1 MCTFDEFKSNTTQL
15 SQFYYTYKTENHAQI
30 VGMIL
35 FLSLYDA
42 MGWSQRGDIESTK
55 HEKGP
60 EWALQA
66 IQVRLLWL
74 HSTALFQ

>member
-1 MCTFDEFKSNTTQL
+1 MNSNQTL
-15 SQFYYTYKTENHAQI
+15 LNSVNFIIPIRLKTMAQI

-35 FLSLYDA
+35 LLSLYDA